1 MFGKAIYHCKQ
12 KTQLYSEISTCN
24 IFKKK
29 NMVVDTLKTS
39 SKGIQIKANEVWGAI
54 RGLETL
60 SQLIICINNIVSGT
74 YEYFY

>member
-12 KTQLYSEISTCN
+12 KTQLYSEISTC
-24 IFKKK
+24 IILKR